1 MVRKSIWN
9 DSERHNR
16 RRIRIT
22 LYTSSKITNNHYK
35 SLQWNKTNTRRKKI
49 MGNNGNKCGAYNMS
63 EKEALFWK
71 TFLENNKRPKNPKD

>member
-1 MVRKSIWN
+1 
-9 DSERHNR
+9 
-16 RRIRIT
+16 
-22 LYTSSKITNNHYK
+22 
-35 SLQWNKTNTRRKKI
+35 